1 MVQGATR
8 GVTRHEGDRAMHPA
22 ALTRLAALLT
32 AVATASVGCAHT
44 PQPERKV
51 YVISEDASGVGS
63 NVESGTGGAGADAYC
78 NEIQKQCFSKCWRR
92 KPEHQGMKKH
102 SGDHYKHCSEKCL
115 KVFMECSKEQEE
127 LERQE
132 SLRGTLHFPT
142 INAALDW
149 LREHKTEV
157 AVGTVVIVA
166 GVITA
171 PYVIAIAGGA
181 LILAPL

>member
-1 MVQGATR
+1 
-8 GVTRHEGDRAMHPA
+8 MHPV
-22 ALTRLAALLT
+22 ALTRLIVLLT

-44 PQPERKV
+44 QQPERRI

-63 NVESGTGGAGADAYC
+63 NVESGTGGAGAEAYC

-92 KPEHQGMKKH
+92 KPEYPTIKKH
-102 SGDHYKHCSEKCL
+102 SGDHYKHCSGKCL
-115 KVFMECSKEQEE
+115 EVYMQCVREQEE

-132 SLRGTLHFPT
+132 SQKKELHFPT
-142 INAALDW
+142 MDAALDW
-149 LREHKTEV
+149 LKEHKTEV
-157 AVGTVVIVA
+157 ALGTVVIVGA
-166 GVITA
+166 VVAA